1 MVERKIIHGIIWWTK
16 EHSSLLFYFFLSC
29 LLFIFCLFFVWLVGW
44 MFCLFNYLVILQ
56 FFNNLNSWLFLTFV
70 FFSFSFVFFSF
81 SLSCIVLF
89 CHMIC
94 EYKKAAEGS
103 FDQPTCKL
111 WACRAATAPPRF
123 YRRINK
129 KGSSHKSIET

>member
-16 EHSSLLFYFFLSC
+16 EHSPLLFSSTSSCLVLSS
-29 LLFIFCLFFVWLVGW
+29 LLFIFFCLFVW

-56 FFNNLNSWLFLTFV
+56 FFNNLNSWLLFCFV
-70 FFSFSFVFFSF
+70 FLLFSF

>member
-16 EHSSLLFYFFLSC
+16 DHSSLLLLLVLSFVYF
-29 LLFIFCLFFVWLVGW
+29 LFIFCLFVCLFGW

-56 FFNNLNSWLFLTFV
+56 FFNNLNSWLFFCFLFL
-70 FFSFSFVFFSF
+70 FFSF

>member
-16 EHSSLLFYFFLSC
+16 EHSSLLLLLVLSFVYF
-29 LLFIFCLFFVWLVGW
+29 LFIFCLFVCLFGW

-56 FFNNLNSWLFLTFV
+56 FFNNLNSWLLFCFV
-70 FFSFSFVFFSF
+70 FLFFSF

>member
-29 LLFIFCLFFVWLVGW
+29 LLFIFCLFFVCLFGW

-56 FFNNLNSWLFLTFV
+56 FFNNLNSWLFFCFV
-70 FFSFSFVFFSF
+70 FLLFSF

>member
-16 EHSSLLFYFFLSC
+16 DHSSLLLLLVLSFVYF
-29 LLFIFCLFFVWLVGW
+29 LFIFCLFVCLFGW
-44 MFCLFNYLVILQ
+44 MFCLFNYLIILQ
-56 FFNNLNSWLFLTFV
+56 FFNNLNSWLFFCFV
-70 FFSFSFVFFSF
+70 FLFFSF

>member
-16 EHSSLLFYFFLSC
+16 DHSSLLLLLVLSC
-29 LLFIFCLFFVWLVGW
+29 LLFCLFFVYFLFVCLFGW
-44 MFCLFNYLVILQ
+44 MFCLFNYLIILQ
-56 FFNNLNSWLFLTFV
+56 FFNNLNSWLFFCFV
-70 FFSFSFVFFSF
+70 FLFFSF

>member
-16 EHSSLLFYFFLSC
+16 EHSPLLFSSTSSC
-29 LLFIFCLFFVWLVGW
+29 LVFCLFFVYFLFVCLVGW
-44 MFCLFNYLVILQ
+44 MFCLFNYLIILQ
-56 FFNNLNSWLFLTFV
+56 FFNNLNSWLFFCFV
-70 FFSFSFVFFSF
+70 FLFFSF
-81 SLSCIVLF
+81 SLSCIFLF

>member
-16 EHSSLLFYFFLSC
+16 DHSSLLLLLVLSFVYF
-29 LLFIFCLFFVWLVGW
+29 LFIFCLFVCLFGW

-56 FFNNLNSWLFLTFV
+56 FFNNLNSWLFFCFV
-70 FFSFSFVFFSF
+70 FLFFSF

>member
-16 EHSSLLFYFFLSC
+16 EHSPLLFSSTSSCLVLSSLLFV
-29 LLFIFCLFFVWLVGW
+29 FCLFVCLFGW

-56 FFNNLNSWLFLTFV
+56 FFNNLNSWLFFCFV
-70 FFSFSFVFFSF
+70 FLLFSF